1 MIPYSRL
8 TQLSLPAIAMVDSAT
23 LEEHAHNARLHHA
36 VASAMG
42 SAVEADI
49 ATRTEGRI
57 ALVLSKRNRRIEQEG
72 RA

>member
-23 LEEHAHNARLHHA
+23 LEIHAHNARLHHA
-36 VASAMG
+36 FASAMG
-42 SAVEADI
+42 SAEEADI
-49 ATRTEGRI
+49 ATRTENRI
-57 ALVLSKRNRRIEQEG
+57 ALILSKRNRRIEQEG